1 MLFSRA
7 MSLARLVSMPIS
19 LAASI
24 TVLPVSASALRR
36 GLFVALDP
44 QHVAVGGAKDGFPLA
59 TDTGGDFLHGLI
71 LADHGVE
78 RGGGDTC
85 AGTQGGNSVDSLLN

>member
-44 QHVAVGGAKDGFPLA
+44 QLVAVGGAKDGFPLA
-59 TDTGGDFLHGLI
+59 TDTGGDFLH
-71 LADHGVE
+71 
-78 RGGGDTC
+78 
-85 AGTQGGNSVDSLLN
+85 